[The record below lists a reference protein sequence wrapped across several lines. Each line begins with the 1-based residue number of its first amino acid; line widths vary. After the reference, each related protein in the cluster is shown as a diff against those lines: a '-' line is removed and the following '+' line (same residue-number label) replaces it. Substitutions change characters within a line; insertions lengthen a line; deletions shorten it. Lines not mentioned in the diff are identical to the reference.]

1 MNKPS
6 SIDFYGLLSAH
17 AMPNP
22 NQTPLT
28 PTQIMKRLPHRHPFL
43 MIDKVSRYG
52 DGEAVAIKNVTM
64 NEWFFAGHFPNDPVM
79 PGVLIGEAMA
89 QTSAFVHHGG
99 AESAVGTARLVNLDL
114 QLKALVVPGEQLVL
128 TARCIKRFGQVMKI
142 SAIAQVGDVTVAT
155 AELTVAG

>member
-1 MNKPS
+1 
-6 SIDFYGLLSAH
+6 
-17 AMPNP
+17 MPEIT
-22 NQTPLT
+22 QTPLT

-43 MIDKVSRYG
+43 MIDKVTRYG
-52 DGEAVAIKNVTM
+52 DGEAVAVKSVTM

-99 AESAVGTARLVNLDL
+99 ADPVGSARLVNIDL
-114 QLKALVVPGEQLVL
+114 QLKAPVLPGEQLVL

-142 SAIAQVGDVTVAT
+142 SAIAQVSDVTVAT